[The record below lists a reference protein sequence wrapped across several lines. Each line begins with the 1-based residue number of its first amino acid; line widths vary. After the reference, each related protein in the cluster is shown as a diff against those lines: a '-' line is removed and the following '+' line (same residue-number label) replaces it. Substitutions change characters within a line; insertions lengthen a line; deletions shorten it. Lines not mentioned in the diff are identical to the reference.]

1 MKVLG
6 ISAFYHDSAAAI
18 LHHGNLIAAAQEE
31 RFTEIKNDASFPIN
45 SISYCLQEAKVNAS
59 DLDAIVFY
67 DKPFLKF
74 ERLLETYFENAP
86 KGWSSFIQSM
96 PIWLK
101 EKVFLKSKIK
111 KKLKQLD
118 PNINWQK
125 THLLFSN
132 HHLSHA
138 ASTFF
143 ASPYEESAILTI
155 DGVGEWATASI
166 STGNGSK
173 ISPLKEIHFP
183 HSLGLLYSSFT
194 YYLGFKVNSGEYKVM
209 GLAPYALTS
218 DSLVQTFI
226 EKIKTNLITIH
237 EDGSIFLNQKYFTYS
252 ISNKMTKDAL
262 FENLFGFKK
271 RQENEPLTK
280 NHMALAQA
288 LQQVLEEV
296 ILKMASYTKELTQ
309 SKNLCLAGGVA
320 LNGVANGKLQ
330 ESGLFENIYIQP
342 AAGDSGA
349 ALGAAWVAYY
359 MHFNKSRN
367 ITNPDA
373 MKGALI
379 GPSFSSLEI
388 ESAIQKANLNSKYL
402 IGENIENAIVE
413 RLLNGKIIGWFEGRM
428 EFGPRA
434 LGARSIIANPLIQ
447 EMQSI
452 LNLKVK
458 KRESFRPFA
467 PIMLQE
473 DFENLFQQ
481 KHSSPYMLLV
491 HKIAQPYKIEQP
503 IFHENIPKTINQKRS
518 PLPAITHVDYS
529 SRIQTINQN
538 SNPIL
543 TNVLKEFKAKTGY
556 GVLINTSFNINNMPI
571 VCNPEQAIHCFI
583 NTQIDCLFLD
593 GYLIDK

>member
-1 MKVLG
+1 MKILG

-18 LHHGNLIAAAQEE
+18 LVNGTVVAAAQEE
-31 RFTEIKNDASFPIN
+31 RFTEVKNDASFPLNSITYCLKEAKIN
-45 SISYCLQEAKVNAS
+45 SS

-74 ERLLETYFENAP
+74 ERLLDTYFETAP
-86 KGWSSFIQSM
+86 RGFQSFIQSM

-111 KKLKQLD
+111 KEIKQID
-118 PNINWQK
+118 SQINWKK
-125 THLLFSN
+125 TQLLFSN

-138 ASTFF
+138 SSAFY
-143 ASPYEESAILTI
+143 ASPFDESAILTI

-166 STGNGSK
+166 SHGKGNQ
-173 ISPLKEIHFP
+173 ISTLKEIHYP

-194 YYLGFKVNSGEYKVM
+194 YYLGFEVNSGEYKVM
-209 GLAPYALTS
+209 GLAPYATPS
-218 DSLVQTFI
+218 TPLVQTYI
-226 EKIKTNLITIH
+226 DLIKTNLITIYT
-237 EDGSIFLNQKYFTYS
+237 DGSIALNQECFTYS
-252 ISNKMTKDAL
+252 TSMRMTNDIL

-271 RQENEPLTK
+271 RAANETLSEK
-280 NHMALAQA
+280 HFALAQA

-296 ILKMASYTKELTQ
+296 ILKMAIYAKEITQ

-320 LNGVANGKLQ
+320 LNAVANGKLQ
-330 ESGLFENIYIQP
+330 ESGLFEKIYIQP

-349 ALGAAWVAYY
+349 ALGAAWIAHY
-359 MHFNKSRN
+359 MYFNN
-367 ITNPDA
+367 IRKVVLPDA
-373 MKGALI
+373 MKGALL

-388 ESAIQKANLNSKYL
+388 EKSIQKANLKSKYL
-402 IGENIENAIVE
+402 SGENLENAIVE

-434 LGARSIIANPLIQ
+434 LGARSILANPLIQ
-447 EMQSI
+447 EMQSV

-467 PIMLQE
+467 PIMLRE
-473 DFENLFQQ
+473 DFEKYFLKN
-481 KHSSPYMLLV
+481 HESPYMLMV
-491 HKIAQPYKIEQP
+491 HKIAESFQIFPTSHKEDIIE
-503 IFHENIPKTINQKRS
+503 KINQKRS

-538 SNPIL
+538 SNPII
-543 TNVLKEFKAKTGY
+543 TNILKAFKAKTGY
-556 GVLINTSFNINNMPI
+556 GVLINTSFNVNNMPI
-571 VCNPEQAIHCFI
+571 VCSPEQAIRCFI
-583 NTQIDCLFLD
+583 NTEIDCLFLD
-593 GYLIDK
+593 GHLIDK